1 MKLLQLKHFFSTAL
15 LLYRPR
21 ILPRLRRGQ
30 HRPRLSRAG
39 RQPAAMPL
47 PALLPTC
54 ATRDQKL
61 RSTPYFPVKIALL
74 MSFRPALAVLLAFLS
89 LAPAHRLQAQTP
101 LGQPSL
107 DEAKVQI
114 WCATVRFVYDD
125 AGRPNLKS
133 SVRCE
138 GGNLPAL
145 TASIR
150 PDSLRVF
157 SLLYQPIEDRGAIY
171 QGKKDNPAR
180 LAALAKAIVSKLKG
194 SAARRRD
201 PARMARV
208 AALETAL
215 TNYVTSGT
223 PPGDVPA
230 AMAPEAPDTVATAAA
245 STPGPAEAAETQA
258 ATERDASIGA
268 TARPATGPESL
279 LNRFAAPLALILGIL
294 SLVLYVM
301 LRVTL
306 GQWRRQQ
313 RRETLLAKQAATAA
327 QAAAAETS
335 AAVADSVARV
345 KRAEA
350 LVLAAAPDP
359 SAGPATAAP
368 DRLTPAQR
376 LEVERLVSQ
385 RVDEELRWLRA
396 NLPEL
401 VASAVAAPAAGA
413 ATAPA
418 TTPLATE
425 IAPEPTSASPTRPIA
440 DDVQLD

>member
-1 MKLLQLKHFFSTAL
+1 MMFRRLLFACAAAL
-15 LLYRPR
+15 P
-21 ILPRLRRGQ
+21 
-30 HRPRLSRAG
+30 
-39 RQPAAMPL
+39 
-47 PALLPTC
+47 
-54 ATRDQKL
+54 
-61 RSTPYFPVKIALL
+61 
-74 MSFRPALAVLLAFLS
+74 LLAS
-89 LAPAHRLQAQTP
+89 AQTP
-101 LGQPSL
+101 LGQPSI

-133 SVRCE
+133 TVRCE
-138 GGNLPAL
+138 GANLDAL
-145 TASIR
+145 AASIR
-150 PDSLRVF
+150 PDSLRVY
-157 SLLYQPIEDRGAIY
+157 SLLYQPIEGRGSIY

-180 LAALAKAIVSKLKG
+180 LAALAKAIIGKLKA
-194 SAARRRD
+194 SPARRRD
-201 PARMARV
+201 PARMVRV

-215 TNYVTSGT
+215 TNYVVSGT
-223 PPGDVPA
+223 PPGDVPE
-230 AMAPEAPDTVATAAA
+230 AMTPQAPDTTASAGA
-245 STPGPAEAAETQA
+245 SMGAAEAAEAQVA
-258 ATERDASIGA
+258 AERAAGA
-268 TARPATGPESL
+268 GTPSAALPATGPGSL

-294 SLVLYVM
+294 SLVLYIM

-313 RRETLLAKQAATAA
+313 RRETLTAKQAATAA
-327 QAAAAETS
+327 QAAAAETN

-359 SAGPATAAP
+359 NAPTATSTATAN
-368 DRLTPAQR
+368 LSPAQR

-401 VASAVAAPAAGA
+401 IAAAVAQPVGADDRAP
-413 ATAPA
+413 TTPAPA
-418 TTPLATE
+418 TAGSTGPV
-425 IAPEPTSASPTRPIA
+425 A

>member
-1 MKLLQLKHFFSTAL
+1 MIFRRLLFACAAAL
-15 LLYRPR
+15 P
-21 ILPRLRRGQ
+21 
-30 HRPRLSRAG
+30 
-39 RQPAAMPL
+39 
-47 PALLPTC
+47 
-54 ATRDQKL
+54 
-61 RSTPYFPVKIALL
+61 
-74 MSFRPALAVLLAFLS
+74 LLAS
-89 LAPAHRLQAQTP
+89 AQTP
-101 LGQPSL
+101 LGQPSI

-133 SVRCE
+133 NVRCE
-138 GGNLPAL
+138 GSNLDAL
-145 TASIR
+145 AASIR
-150 PDSLRVF
+150 PDSLRVY
-157 SLLYQPIEDRGAIY
+157 SLLYQPIEGRGSIY

-180 LAALAKAIVSKLKG
+180 LSALVKAIVGKLKG
-194 SAARRRD
+194 SPARRRD

-215 TNYVTSGT
+215 TNYAVSGT
-223 PPGDVPA
+223 PPGDVPDAMMPQA
-230 AMAPEAPDTVATAAA
+230 ADTTATAGSAM
-245 STPGPAEAAETQA
+245 GPAEAAEAQVA
-258 ATERDASIGA
+258 AERAAAGA
-268 TARPATGPESL
+268 GPTALPATGPGSL

-294 SLVLYVM
+294 SLVLYIM

-313 RRETLLAKQAATAA
+313 RRETLTAKQAATAA

-350 LVLAAAPDP
+350 LVLAAAPEP
-359 SAGPATAAP
+359 HGPPAAP
-368 DRLTPAQR
+368 TANTLSPAQR

-401 VASAVAAPAAGA
+401 IAAAIAQPVGTEERGPAAPAPAVS
-413 ATAPA
+413 APHQ
-418 TTPLATE
+418 PV
-425 IAPEPTSASPTRPIA
+425 A

>member
-1 MKLLQLKHFFSTAL
+1 MT
-15 LLYRPR
+15 
-21 ILPRLRRGQ
+21 
-30 HRPRLSRAG
+30 
-39 RQPAAMPL
+39 
-47 PALLPTC
+47 
-54 ATRDQKL
+54 
-61 RSTPYFPVKIALL
+61 
-74 MSFRPALAVLLAFLS
+74 FRPVLAFL
-89 LAPAHRLQAQTP
+89 LALVLFTARAQTP

-107 DEAKVQI
+107 DESKVQI

-133 SVRCE
+133 TVRCD
-138 GGNLPAL
+138 GGNLDAL
-145 TASIR
+145 AASIR
-150 PDSLRVF
+150 PDSLRVY
-157 SLLYQPIEDRGAIY
+157 SVLYQSIEGRGAIY

-180 LAALAKAIVSKLKG
+180 LAALTKAIVSKLK
-194 SAARRRD
+194 SSPARRKA

-223 PPGDVPA
+223 PLGEVSA
-230 AMAPEAPDTVATAAA
+230 AMAPEVADTAATAPGA
-245 STPGPAEAAETQA
+245 PGPAEAAEAQA
-258 ATERDASIGA
+258 AAERDAAGTSA
-268 TARPATGPESL
+268 VALPATGPGSL
-279 LNRFAAPLALILGIL
+279 LYRFAAPLALILGIL
-294 SLVLYVM
+294 SLVLYIM

-350 LVLAAAPDP
+350 LILAA
-359 SAGPATAAP
+359 SAAP
-368 DRLTPAQR
+368 EANNAPAQPVLDRLSPAQR

-401 VASAVAAPAAGA
+401 VASAISQPTADAAVTEAAPAPDATPRSQGGA
-413 ATAPA
+413 V
-418 TTPLATE
+418 
-425 IAPEPTSASPTRPIA
+425 A

>member
-1 MKLLQLKHFFSTAL
+1 ML
-15 LLYRPR
+15 RPV
-21 ILPRLRRGQ
+21 
-30 HRPRLSRAG
+30 
-39 RQPAAMPL
+39 
-47 PALLPTC
+47 
-54 ATRDQKL
+54 
-61 RSTPYFPVKIALL
+61 PYFPDKITLL
-74 MSFRPALAVLLAFLS
+74 MTFRPALAVLLAAL
-89 LAPAHRLQAQTP
+89 LLTTIRPLPAQTP

-107 DEAKVQI
+107 DESKVQM

-138 GGNLPAL
+138 GGNLDAL
-145 TASIR
+145 AASIR
-150 PDSLRVF
+150 PDSLRVY
-157 SLLYQPIEDRGAIY
+157 SLLYQPIEGRGSIY

-180 LAALAKAIVSKLKG
+180 LAALAKAIISKLKG
-194 SAARRRD
+194 SPARRKD

-230 AMAPEAPDTVATAAA
+230 AMAPVPADTAVAA
-245 STPGPAEAAETQA
+245 SAPGTPGPAEAAEAQA
-258 ATERDASIGA
+258 AAERANGSSLAASA
-268 TARPATGPESL
+268 TPAPGSL
-279 LNRFAAPLALILGIL
+279 LDRFAAPLALILGIL
-294 SLVLYVM
+294 SLVLYAM

-313 RRETLLAKQAATAA
+313 RRETLEAKHAAAAA
-327 QAAAAETS
+327 QAAAAETT
-335 AAVADSVARV
+335 AAVADSAARL

-350 LVLAAAPDP
+350 LVLAATSEPDAAP
-359 SAGPATAAP
+359 TAAAPVP
-368 DRLTPAQR
+368 DHLSSAQR

-401 VASAVAAPAAGA
+401 VASAVAASAAPHEMASSEAQTTDEATGPTAAAAPAQPAATSETAAAAAASAKAAGPAAALAPAAGS
-413 ATAPA
+413 TPA
-418 TTPLATE
+418 SGAV
-425 IAPEPTSASPTRPIA
+425 A
-440 DDVQLD
+440 DDVQMD

>member
-1 MKLLQLKHFFSTAL
+1 MT
-15 LLYRPR
+15 
-21 ILPRLRRGQ
+21 
-30 HRPRLSRAG
+30 
-39 RQPAAMPL
+39 
-47 PALLPTC
+47 
-54 ATRDQKL
+54 
-61 RSTPYFPVKIALL
+61 
-74 MSFRPALAVLLAFLS
+74 FRPALAVLLAALLLTTMRP
-89 LAPAHRLQAQTP
+89 LAAQTP

-107 DEAKVQI
+107 DESKVQL

-133 SVRCE
+133 TVRCE
-138 GGNLPAL
+138 GGNLDAL
-145 TASIR
+145 AASIR
-150 PDSLRVF
+150 PDSLRVY
-157 SLLYQPIEDRGAIY
+157 SLLYEPLEGRGSIY

-180 LAALAKAIVSKLKG
+180 LAALAKAIISKLR
-194 SAARRRD
+194 SSPARRRD

-215 TNYVTSGT
+215 TNYATSGT

-230 AMAPEAPDTVATAAA
+230 AMAPVPADTAVAATAPGA
-245 STPGPAEAAETQA
+245 PGPAEAAEAQA
-258 ATERDASIGA
+258 AAERANGGSLAAAA
-268 TARPATGPESL
+268 TPAPGSL
-279 LNRFAAPLALILGIL
+279 LDRFAAPLALILGIL
-294 SLVLYVM
+294 SLVLYAM

-313 RRETLLAKQAATAA
+313 RRETLEAKHAATAA

-335 AAVADSVARV
+335 AAVADSAARL

-359 SAGPATAAP
+359 NATPATAPAP
-368 DRLTPAQR
+368 EHLSPAQR

-401 VASAVAAPAAGA
+401 VASAVAAPVVAASSAPPEMAAVTHETA
-413 ATAPA
+413 ATAETEAATEAEDIVETTASTGTAGWAEAPDA
-418 TTPLATE
+418 TEPTAAAKAPGTSFTPTLASARPTTPGGV
-425 IAPEPTSASPTRPIA
+425 A
-440 DDVQLD
+440 DDVQMD

>member
-1 MKLLQLKHFFSTAL
+1 MTP
-15 LLYRPR
+15 RP
-21 ILPRLRRGQ
+21 
-30 HRPRLSRAG
+30 
-39 RQPAAMPL
+39 
-47 PALLPTC
+47 
-54 ATRDQKL
+54 
-61 RSTPYFPVKIALL
+61 V
-74 MSFRPALAVLLAFLS
+74 LAILLALVLFT
-89 LAPAHRLQAQTP
+89 ARAQTP

-107 DEAKVQI
+107 DESKVQM

-133 SVRCE
+133 TVRCE
-138 GGNLPAL
+138 AGNLDAL
-145 TASIR
+145 VASIR
-150 PDSLRVF
+150 PDSLRVY
-157 SLLYQPIEDRGAIY
+157 SLLYQPIEGRGAIY

-194 SAARRRD
+194 SPTRRKD

-223 PPGDVPA
+223 PMGEVAA
-230 AMAPEAPDTVATAAA
+230 AMAPERADTTVAATTPGA
-245 STPGPAEAAETQA
+245 PGPAEAAETQA
-258 ATERDASIGA
+258 AAERDAAGPNA
-268 TARPATGPESL
+268 TAVAATGPESL

-313 RRETLLAKQAATAA
+313 RRETLEARQAATSA

-335 AAVADSVARV
+335 AAVADSAARLR
-345 KRAEA
+345 RAEA
-350 LVLAAAPDP
+350 LVLAGVPEADAAP
-359 SAGPATAAP
+359 AP
-368 DRLTPAQR
+368 DRLSPVQR

-401 VASAVAAPAAGA
+401 LAEARVSAAMPAAD
-413 ATAPA
+413 APA
-418 TTPLATE
+418 TGVV
-425 IAPEPTSASPTRPIA
+425 A
-440 DDVQLD
+440 DDVQMD

>member
-1 MKLLQLKHFFSTAL
+1 MT
-15 LLYRPR
+15 
-21 ILPRLRRGQ
+21 
-30 HRPRLSRAG
+30 
-39 RQPAAMPL
+39 
-47 PALLPTC
+47 
-54 ATRDQKL
+54 
-61 RSTPYFPVKIALL
+61 
-74 MSFRPALAVLLAFLS
+74 FRPALTLLLALVLLINTQL
-89 LAPAHRLQAQTP
+89 RAQTP

-107 DEAKVQI
+107 DESKVQI

-133 SVRCE
+133 TVRCE
-138 GGNLPAL
+138 GGNLDAL
-145 TASIR
+145 AASIR
-150 PDSLRVF
+150 PDSLRVY
-157 SLLYQPIEDRGAIY
+157 SLLYQPIEGRGSIY
-171 QGKKDNPAR
+171 QGKKDTRAR
-180 LAALAKAIVSKLKG
+180 LAALAKAILGKLKG

-208 AALETAL
+208 AALEAAL
-215 TNYVTSGT
+215 TNYVESGT
-223 PPGDVPA
+223 PPGDVPT
-230 AMAPEAPDTVATAAA
+230 AMNPQVPDTTARAA
-245 STPGPAEAAETQA
+245 SAAPGPAEAAEAQA
-258 ATERDASIGA
+258 AAERDAAGA
-268 TARPATGPESL
+268 GTTAQPATGPESP

-350 LVLAAAPDP
+350 LILAAAPDP
-359 SAGPATAAP
+359 DATPATPA
-368 DRLTPAQR
+368 DNQLSPAQR

-385 RVDEELRWLRA
+385 RVDEELRWLRT

-401 VASAVAAPAAGA
+401 VAAVVAQSTSAIGADDPAPVAAPDTNTVASETTVTDAAK
-413 ATAPA
+413 
-418 TTPLATE
+418 
-425 IAPEPTSASPTRPIA
+425 PIA
-440 DDVQLD
+440 DDVQPD

>member
-1 MKLLQLKHFFSTAL
+1 MT
-15 LLYRPR
+15 
-21 ILPRLRRGQ
+21 
-30 HRPRLSRAG
+30 
-39 RQPAAMPL
+39 
-47 PALLPTC
+47 
-54 ATRDQKL
+54 
-61 RSTPYFPVKIALL
+61 
-74 MSFRPALAVLLAFLS
+74 FRPAFGLLLALVLLIG
-89 LAPAHRLQAQTP
+89 PASAQTP

-107 DEAKVQI
+107 DESKVQM

-133 SVRCE
+133 TVRCE
-138 GGNLPAL
+138 GGNLDAL
-145 TASIR
+145 AASIR
-150 PDSLRVF
+150 PDSLRVY
-157 SLLYQPIEDRGAIY
+157 SLLYQPIEGRGAIY

-180 LAALAKAIVSKLKG
+180 LAALAKAIVSKLK
-194 SAARRRD
+194 SSPARRKD

-223 PPGDVPA
+223 PMGEVSA
-230 AMAPEAPDTVATAAA
+230 AMAPERADTTVVDTAPGA
-245 STPGPAEAAETQA
+245 PGPAEVAEAQA
-258 ATERDASIGA
+258 AAERDAVGA
-268 TARPATGPESL
+268 NPNASPAAGTESL

-306 GQWRRQQ
+306 GHWRRQQ
-313 RRETLLAKQAATAA
+313 RRETLEAKQAATAA

-335 AAVADSVARV
+335 AAVADSTARL

-350 LVLAAAPDP
+350 LVLAGTAEPAAT
-359 SAGPATAAP
+359 PAL
-368 DRLTPAQR
+368 DRLSPAQR

-401 VASAVAAPAAGA
+401 VAEATALAATSAAAPA
-413 ATAPA
+413 TLPDAPA
-418 TTPLATE
+418 TGAV
-425 IAPEPTSASPTRPIA
+425 A
-440 DDVQLD
+440 DDVQMD

>member
-1 MKLLQLKHFFSTAL
+1 MIFRRLLFACAVAL
-15 LLYRPR
+15 P
-21 ILPRLRRGQ
+21 
-30 HRPRLSRAG
+30 
-39 RQPAAMPL
+39 
-47 PALLPTC
+47 
-54 ATRDQKL
+54 
-61 RSTPYFPVKIALL
+61 
-74 MSFRPALAVLLAFLS
+74 LLA
-89 LAPAHRLQAQTP
+89 PAQTP

-107 DEAKVQI
+107 DESKVQI

-133 SVRCE
+133 TVRCE
-138 GGNLPAL
+138 GGNLDAL
-145 TASIR
+145 AASIR
-150 PDSLRVF
+150 PDSLRVY
-157 SLLYQPIEDRGAIY
+157 SVLYQPIEGRGAIY
-171 QGKKDNPAR
+171 QGKKDTRAR
-180 LAALAKAIVSKLKG
+180 LAALTKAILSKLKG
-194 SAARRRD
+194 SPARRRD

-215 TNYVTSGT
+215 TNYVESGT

-230 AMAPEAPDTVATAAA
+230 AMTPEAPDTVAKAAPGA
-245 STPGPAEAAETQA
+245 PGPAEAAEAQA
-258 ATERDASIGA
+258 AAERDAAGTGNS
-268 TARPATGPESL
+268 ARPATGPESL

-294 SLVLYVM
+294 SLVLYIM

-313 RRETLLAKQAATAA
+313 RRETLTARQAATAA

-359 SAGPATAAP
+359 TATAAAP
-368 DRLTPAQR
+368 ATDRLSPAQR

-401 VASAVAAPAAGA
+401 VAAVVAQPNVATKADAPAVVAAPDGPAADS
-413 ATAPA
+413 TK
-418 TTPLATE
+418 T
-425 IAPEPTSASPTRPIA
+425 IA
-440 DDVQLD
+440 DGVQPG